1 MASRGRCPP
10 RRRLRSPSRAGTG
23 LSEFFLTEAH
33 AVGER
38 PLVCGRR
45 PRRVA
50 PRPGATPLVFET
62 VAPRATSP
70 RMAGLQPPPRRSRA
84 RRRNRSRETRY
95 SESREKAARLVDV
108 DGLLSRQN
116 ARNSQNRV
124 SARLVRKN
132 RTTKE
137 TKRSFPFSSPRRHP
151 VTTPHPPL
159 PPPGHLPLR
168 AHVLQRAFQRH
179 PSELEVALRRVSVV
193 RVLVEEK

>member
-33 AVGER
+33 AVRER

-95 SESREKAARLVDV
+95 SESREKSATGRRGRTAESAKRAKFAE
-108 DGLLSRQN
+108 SRVC
-116 ARNSQNRV
+116 A
-124 SARLVRKN
+124 SARKN